1 MLETAT
7 SSATFLVG
15 CFGILLTWNIVRRFF
30 VIGVTVLYY
39 LDSCES
45 VAVSPL
51 SYYCLLL
58 CKLSVHRVIV
68 IALSIVNSGSVC
80 SLSDRFE
87 SRKSDRFN
95 MYDTHSCNV
104 LLAHAAKLSML

>member
-7 SSATFLVG
+7 SSETFLVG
-15 CFGILLTWNIVRRFF
+15 CFGILLTWNIVRSFF

-51 SYYCLLL
+51 LLPA
-58 CKLSVHRVIV
+58 
-68 IALSIVNSGSVC
+68 AL
-80 SLSDRFE
+80 
-87 SRKSDRFN
+87 
-95 MYDTHSCNV
+95 
-104 LLAHAAKLSML
+104 